1 MIPAR
6 QFLRMCRRCAKKLKV
21 ADSSGME
28 LTGER
33 LLTAALLFRRLLRRH
48 VLADDER
55 TVGILFPPSVAASV
69 VNATVAI
76 DGRTAVN
83 LNYTVTSPIM
93 NYCCKNAEV
102 RHVLTSRKVMERFS
116 FEIDAEFVFVE
127 DLKEK
132 ATAWDKVASVLTAKF
147 ASIESLEKSFGL
159 DRIDPD
165 DVMTIIYTS
174 GSTGDPKGVMLTH
187 RNIASN
193 LESFASALDIRDD
206 DVVLGILP
214 PFHSY
219 GYTCTLW
226 DVLTMGAQGVYH
238 FSPLEARPVGKLATK
253 YGGTMLVA
261 TPTFLRTYLK
271 RCEKED
277 FATTELV
284 VTGAERLPKP
294 LADAFEAK
302 FGHRPLEGYGM
313 TEFSPVVSVNIPPS
327 RSKQGLTDGLRE
339 GSVGRPLPGVDA
351 KAIHMETGRDL
362 GPNEIGM
369 LCYRGE
375 SVMKGYLKLPEKTA
389 EVIRDGWYVSGDV
402 GKVDEDGFIFITG
415 RESRFSK
422 IGGEMVPH
430 VRIEEAI
437 NQVLARE
444 EDEPVCVAV
453 TAVEDERKGERV
465 IVLHT
470 ELRMTPSEIRERLRE
485 AGLPQLWIPSQDA
498 FCRVEEIP
506 VLGTGKLDL
515 RAVRE
520 TAQTLAAGQ
529 AIE

>member
-6 QFLRMCRRCAKKLKV
+6 QFLRMCRRYAKKPKV

-33 LLTAALLFRRLLRRH
+33 LLTGALVFRRLLRRY
-48 VLADDER
+48 VLADDEQ
-55 TVGILFPPSVAASV
+55 TVGILLPPTAAAAL
-69 VNATVAI
+69 VNATISI

-83 LNYTVTSPIM
+83 LNYTVTSSIM
-93 NYCCKNAEV
+93 DCCCKNAEV

-116 FEIDAEFVFVE
+116 FEIDAEFVFLE
-127 DLKEK
+127 DLRAK
-132 ATAWDKVASVLTAKF
+132 ATTWDKIACLLTAKF
-147 ASIESLEKSFGL
+147 MSIESLEKSFGL

-193 LESFASALDIRDD
+193 LESFSSALDIRDE
-206 DVVLGILP
+206 DVVLGVLP

-226 DVLTMGAQGVYH
+226 DVLTMGALGVYH
-238 FSPLEARPVGKLATK
+238 FSPLEARPIGKLARK
-253 YGGTMLVA
+253 YGATMLVA

-271 RCEKED
+271 RCDKED

-284 VTGAERLPKP
+284 VTGAEKLPKS
-294 LADAFEAK
+294 LADAFETK

-327 RSKQGLTDGLRE
+327 RSKQGVTDGLRE
-339 GSVGRPLPGVDA
+339 GSVGRPLPGVEA
-351 KAIHMETGRDL
+351 KAIHMETGRDV

-430 VRIEEAI
+430 VRVEETI
-437 NQVLARE
+437 NLVLAHE
-444 EDEPVCVAV
+444 EDEPASVAV
-453 TAVEDERKGERV
+453 TAVEDERKGERLV
-465 IVLHT
+465 VLHT
-470 ELRMTPSEIRERLRE
+470 ELPMPPSEIRERLRA
-485 AGLPQLWIPSQDA
+485 AGLPQLWIPAQDA
-498 FCRVEEIP
+498 FYRVDEIP
-506 VLGTGKLDL
+506 VLGIGKLDL
-515 RAVRE
+515 RGIRE
-520 TAQTLAAGQ
+520 TAKRKASR
-529 AIE
+529 